1 MTQPLDTLAEA
12 TYGEITF
19 PVSAL
24 SVEGGHDFAEHTA
37 YLRRGADM
45 EPCGQKPYSG
55 SFTIPCVDTP
65 QLVAR
70 YGELFLG
77 LRAGI
82 VSLFEDAPIGTLTLP
97 GYRTFTAAVKTW
109 GSELSP
115 DVRNGTDLKVT
126 FEEHNGTASLLTGDA
141 IGSPTNTPAT
151 VVTKAATADAAMAAV
166 SASGWTATSATVSE
180 QLARLEGSA
189 LPFQVVSE
197 CFRLMLAPVGAD
209 LALPLFAPAS
219 AHAATVAL
227 LSLRASLFDLRSRY
241 QPTLSLLR
249 LYTVPAPMALW
260 EVALSVYGDASRTA
274 LLRAANPITD
284 ALFLKAGTVLTILP
298 AD

>member
-65 QLVAR
+65 QLVER
-70 YGELFLG
+70 YGALFLG
-77 LRAGI
+77 LRSGI
-82 VSLFEDAPIGTLTLP
+82 VSLFEDVPIGTLTLP

-109 GSELSP
+109 ASDLSP
-115 DVRNGTDLKVT
+115 DVRNGADLKVT
-126 FEEHNGTASLLTGDA
+126 FEEHNGTASLLSGDA

-151 VVTKAATADAAMAAV
+151 VVTKAAAADAAMTAV
-166 SASGWTATSATVSE
+166 SASGWAATSATVSE

-189 LPFQVVSE
+189 LPFQAVSE
-197 CFRLMLAPVGAD
+197 CFRLMLAPVDSD

-227 LSLRASLFDLRSRY
+227 LSLRASLYDLRSRY
-241 QPTLSLLR
+241 QPTLSR
-249 LYTVPAPMALW
+249 VRRFVVPAPMALW

-274 LLRAANPITD
+274 LLLAANAVPIP
-284 ALFLKAGTVLTILP
+284 LLVKAGTVLTILP